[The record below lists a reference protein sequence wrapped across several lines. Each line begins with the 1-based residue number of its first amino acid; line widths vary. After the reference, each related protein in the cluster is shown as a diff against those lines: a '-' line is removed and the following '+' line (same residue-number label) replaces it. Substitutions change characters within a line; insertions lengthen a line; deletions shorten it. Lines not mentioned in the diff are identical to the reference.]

1 VSAPIA
7 RRERLA
13 AIDVG
18 SNSIR
23 LLVAEWDPE
32 TGLEVI
38 DEIKEQPRLAT
49 GLHAN
54 GELDADAMEAAFN
67 ALRRMLGV
75 AERRGVTRTVA
86 VATSAIRDASNG
98 PAFAERVRRELGL
111 ELDII
116 SEEQEARLSWVSVAH
131 HFRLDNTRAMIADIG
146 GGSLELVAAVDGLV
160 EATASLPLG
169 AVRLTEAFPPHDD
182 NPWVAV
188 RAMRKAA
195 RRHLKKAM
203 PWRDWRQATVIG
215 SGGSFTNLARIA
227 AARRGLATD
236 PIHGTTVT
244 TGEVESLVEWLA
256 TMTTA
261 ERAKVP
267 GLNPQRADII
277 LAGIAVTAE
286 LMSLLDARELTVSAF
301 GLREGLLLD
310 MVGAES
316 APSKASDPLRLLREF
331 VDRCRGDRRHVEQVR
346 LLALTLYDALA
357 DELGCNAEERWL
369 LEAAALLH
377 DTGQL
382 VSYARHHKHSYQ
394 LIMHADRL
402 GIGLRERTLVALISR
417 YHRKKGPSRK
427 HEEFAALQDDDQQI
441 VRRLSGLLR
450 VADGLDRGHTA
461 SVDRMTVTLLGD
473 RCIIRAYPRL
483 QGADL
488 SLEVWGADRKKDVLE
503 KGLGRDVVVAAGI

>member
-1 VSAPIA
+1 
-7 RRERLA
+7 
-13 AIDVG
+13 
-18 SNSIR
+18 
-23 LLVAEWDPE
+23 
-32 TGLEVI
+32 
-38 DEIKEQPRLAT
+38 
-49 GLHAN
+49 
-54 GELDADAMEAAFN
+54 
-67 ALRRMLGV
+67 
-75 AERRGVTRTVA
+75 
-86 VATSAIRDASNG
+86 
-98 PAFAERVRRELGL
+98 
-111 ELDII
+111 
-116 SEEQEARLSWVSVAH
+116 
-131 HFRLDNTRAMIADIG
+131 
-146 GGSLELVAAVDGLV
+146 
-160 EATASLPLG
+160 
-169 AVRLTEAFPPHDD
+169 
-182 NPWVAV
+182 
-188 RAMRKAA
+188 
-195 RRHLKKAM
+195 
-203 PWRDWRQATVIG
+203 
-215 SGGSFTNLARIA
+215 
-227 AARRGLATD
+227 
-236 PIHGTTVT
+236 
-244 TGEVESLVEWLA
+244 
-256 TMTTA
+256 
-261 ERAKVP
+261 
-267 GLNPQRADII
+267 
-277 LAGIAVTAE
+277 
-286 LMSLLDARELTVSAF
+286 
-301 GLREGLLLD
+301 
-310 MVGAES
+310 
-316 APSKASDPLRLLREF
+316 